1 MCRTLRLTEP
11 TPDLDLQQL
20 AQRLSNIRRF
30 CGDPEALSVL
40 QHSLLTE
47 LFARRSGKR
56 AVRRAALLHDVAEAY
71 TADIPRELKNDIKTY
86 WPEDRPLPWH
96 VYERRILNRYFPKTY
111 GPWPEQQVAYY
122 DDVATALEMSQM
134 QLYSHN
140 SNFVRKYAT
149 ELVLS
154 DNEQAYV
161 DFIYTAHTTEL
172 LRRFLDLI

>member
-1 MCRTLRLTEP
+1 MRTLRLTEA
-11 TPDLDLQQL
+11 TPELPLQQL

-30 CGDPEALSVL
+30 CGDPEALTVL

-47 LFARRSGKR
+47 LFARRSGKC

-71 TADIPRELKNDIKTY
+71 TADLPRELKNDIKTH
-86 WPEDRPLPWH
+86 WPADRPLPWQ
-96 VYERRILNRYFPKTY
+96 VYERRILTQYFPAAKY

-134 QLYSHN
+134 ELYCR

-154 DNEQAYV
+154 DDEQADV

-172 LRRFLDLI
+172 LRRFFDLV